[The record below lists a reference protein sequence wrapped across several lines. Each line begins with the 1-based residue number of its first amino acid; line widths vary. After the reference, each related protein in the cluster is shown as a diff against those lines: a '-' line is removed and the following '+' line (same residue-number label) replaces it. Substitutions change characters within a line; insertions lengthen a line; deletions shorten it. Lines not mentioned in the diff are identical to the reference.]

1 MGDVARILFAGGGT
15 GGHLYPGLAVAD
27 AMMKLEPETE
37 IRFYVTRRAIDRQ
50 VLAAHPYAAEFVDVR
65 GFAKKPWTWPGLAL
79 SMLRNRR
86 EARRYLEEFRPQAVV
101 GLGGFGSYAATR
113 AAQRL
118 GLPNFV
124 LNPDLVVGRANRR
137 LARRATAVFVQ
148 FAETAATV
156 RTRGQR
162 RGRASLCPVEVV
174 GCPIRESLFGIDRAE
189 ACRKL
194 ELDQARKTLVVTGAS
209 LGARS
214 VNQAVVMLAERW
226 AEFADWQILHLTG
239 RENAAEV
246 RAAVGS
252 TKPFYHVRDYVEEM
266 GLVYAATDLIV
277 ARSGAGSVAEI
288 VALGLPS
295 VLVPYPYHGD
305 RHQERHA
312 ELLASSGAAEIV
324 LDRCDARANAEALWP
339 VLSKLMKDA
348 DRRKAMAAAAK
359 KLGHPEAAR
368 SVAEMVLRS
377 IDTGTERA

>member
-1 MGDVARILFAGGGT
+1 MSMSDGPRILFAGGGT
-15 GGHLYPGLAVAD
+15 GGHLYPGLAIAD
-27 AMMKLEPETE
+27 AMMKLAPQAE

-50 VLAAHPYAAEFVDVR
+50 VLAAHPYTAEFVDVR

-79 SMLRNRR
+79 SMLRNRQQ
-86 EARRYLEEFRPQAVV
+86 ARRFLEDFRPQAVI

-124 LNPDLVVGRANRR
+124 LNPDLIVGRANRR
-137 LARRATAVFVQ
+137 LVQRATAVFVQ

-156 RTRGQR
+156 QTRGR
-162 RGRASLCPVEVV
+162 VEVA
-174 GCPIRESLFGIDRAE
+174 GCPIRESLFGIDRSE

-194 ELDQARKTLVVTGAS
+194 ELDPARKTLVVTGAS

-214 VNQAVVMLAERW
+214 VNQAVVQLSDRW

-288 VALGLPS
+288 TALGLPS
-295 VLVPYPYHGD
+295 VLVPYPFHGD

-312 ELLASSGAAEIV
+312 ELLASAGAAEIV
-324 LDRCDARANAEALWP
+324 LDRLDAQANAESLWP

-348 DRRKAMAAAAK
+348 DRRKKMSEAAK

-368 SVAEMVLRS
+368 NVAEMVLRS
-377 IDTGTERA
+377 VDTDKERA

>member
-1 MGDVARILFAGGGT
+1 MGEGPRILFAGGGT

-27 AMMKLEPETE
+27 AMMKLVPETE

-50 VLAAHPYAAEFVDVR
+50 VLAAHPYAAEYVEVR
-65 GFAKKPWTWPGLAL
+65 GFSPKPWTWPGLAL
-79 SMLRNRR
+79 SMLRNRQQ
-86 EARRYLEEFRPQAVV
+86 AGRYLEEFRPQAVV

-156 RTRGQR
+156 RTRGR
-162 RGRASLCPVEVV
+162 VEVV

-194 ELDQARKTLVVTGAS
+194 ELDPARKTLVVTGAS

-226 AEFADWQILHLTG
+226 AEFADWQILHLAG

-252 TKPFYHVRDYVEEM
+252 TKPFYNVRDYVEEM

-288 VALGLPS
+288 TALGLPS
-295 VLVPYPYHGD
+295 VLVPYPFHRD
-305 RHQERHA
+305 RHQEQHA
-312 ELLASSGAAEIV
+312 ELLAAAGAAEIV
-324 LDRCDARANAEALWP
+324 LDRLDARANAEALWP

-348 DRRKAMAAAAK
+348 DRRKTMAAAAK

-368 SVAEMVLRS
+368 RVAEKILGAAM
-377 IDTGTERA
+377 